1 MTAGGL
7 SNRGRE
13 MGSRS
18 LVAFFASHLL
28 VHTHVEKAAGSTL
41 LHALGN
47 MFGQNACLDLRSRK
61 TPRPVNLSPE
71 HRAAVWLLSGHFRAG
86 AHEHLFNRR
95 PLRIATLRA
104 PLPRLCSFLRF
115 LARSPTHP
123 EYPRFG
129 TLPPNEAVRIMLAE
143 GHRMTAA
150 SQCAV
155 LSRRRQFAA
164 ARRAAEEEY
173 LLVLPAKRVLEMA
186 GLFAEAFGLPPPPD
200 MRRNAS
206 PPGQV
211 LEIDPAL
218 AEQVATATAED
229 AQLVAWAEENAD
241 RLLATARERLAKLLA
256 AA

>member
-1 MTAGGL
+1 MQ
-7 SNRGRE
+7 
-13 MGSRS
+13 
-18 LVAFFASHLL
+18 AFFAHHLL
-28 VHTHVEKAAGSTL
+28 VHTHVAKAAGTTL
-41 LHALGN
+41 VEALRGL
-47 MFGQNACLDLRSRK
+47 FGADVCLDLR
-61 TPRPVNLSPE
+61 TADVPRPADLPDA

-86 AHEHLFNRR
+86 AHEHLFDRR

-129 TLPPNEAVRIMLAE
+129 TLPPDEAVQIMLAE
-143 GHRMTAA
+143 GHRMTSA